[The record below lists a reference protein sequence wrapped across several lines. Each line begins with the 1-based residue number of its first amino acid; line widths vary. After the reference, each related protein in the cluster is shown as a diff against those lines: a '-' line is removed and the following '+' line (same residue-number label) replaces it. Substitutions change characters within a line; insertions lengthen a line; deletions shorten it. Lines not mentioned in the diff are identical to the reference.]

1 MDQRRVKR
9 LMLLCGV
16 FMAGAG
22 AVPLWWSVAHLLSP
36 WGSNVFMPWLGVLSG
51 SLAVL
56 LGAGFVLWSLSR
68 RPVRL
73 SRRRST
79 YIVLAGWPVAGA
91 LILAGS
97 WDDPTS
103 AGVALLPILVAFPV
117 GAFFEQPQQEQRY
130 ARSLTA
136 HPDRARYMIVA
147 GAIGGAL
154 SAVMSVV
161 TIFLGDLGLVGTAV
175 GFTVMMVAYA
185 LGHRADLKDLATG
198 VPPDGSDPGSGLGR
212 NESSP

>member
-16 FMAGAG
+16 FMAGVG
-22 AVPLWWSVAHLLSP
+22 AVPLWWSIGHLLSP
-36 WGSNVFMPWLGVLSG
+36 SGSSVFMPWLGVLSG

-56 LGAGFVLWSLSR
+56 LGAGFVLWSLGR

-73 SRRRST
+73 SRRRSI
-79 YIVLAGWPVAGA
+79 YIVLAGWPVAGV

-117 GAFFEQPQQEQRY
+117 GALFEQPQQEQRY

-136 HPDRARYMIVA
+136 RPHRARYMIVA
-147 GAIGGAL
+147 GTIGGGL
-154 SAVMSVV
+154 FAVMSVV
-161 TIFLGDLGLVGTAV
+161 TLFLGDLGLVGTAV
-175 GFTVMMVAYA
+175 GFTVMMAAYA
-185 LGHRADLKDLATG
+185 LGQRADLKDLAAG
-198 VPPDGSDPGSGLGR
+198 VPRDGFDPGSGLGR
-212 NESSP
+212 DESSP